1 MAQEARVALI
11 TGGQGDLAAATV
23 AALQAQGYVVLT
35 PGKAELDVTS
45 AGVVK
50 QYFSELNRLDLLIN
64 NAGLREDHFISKLSE
79 EAWQQVLKTN
89 LKGAFLTSQAA
100 LKLMLRQRHGHIIN
114 VGSYSALVGPAGQAN
129 YAAAKAG
136 LIALTQSLAQEV
148 GSRNIRVNCVLPG
161 WMETKFTHNVPPA
174 IIEAAL
180 AQHTLGRFNTVAEA
194 ARTIVFLDTLENLS
208 GQIIQLDSRISRW
221 C

>member
-1 MAQEARVALI
+1 MVQQARVALI
-11 TGGQGDLAAATV
+11 TGGQGDLAEATA
-23 AALQAQGYVVLT
+23 AALQTQGCVVLT

-45 AGVVK
+45 ADAVK
-50 QYFSELNRLDLLIN
+50 RYFSELNRLDLLIN

-79 EAWQQVLKTN
+79 AAWQEVLNTN

-114 VGSYSALVGPAGQAN
+114 VGSYSALVGPVGQAN

-161 WMETKFTHNVPPA
+161 WLETKFTHNVPPA
-174 IIEAAL
+174 ITEAAL
-180 AQHTLGRFNTVAEA
+180 AQHTLGRFNTVVEA
-194 ARTIVFLDTLENLS
+194 ARAITFLDTLENLS
-208 GQIIQLDSRISRW
+208 GQIIQLDSRISCW